1 MKAICICAGDNT
13 EADFVA
19 ANKEYVTMSWKFAV
33 KVMAGP
39 KTYIIEAENYDE
51 AFAKARDMLP
61 DEWKRLD
68 DDDIDMEA
76 RRAREADFV
85 DGEYQVE
92 ED

>member
-1 MKAICICAGDNT
+1 
-13 EADFVA
+13 
-19 ANKEYVTMSWKFAV
+19 MSYKFAV
-33 KVMAGP
+33 TVMAGP
-39 KTYIIEAENYDE
+39 KRYIVEAENHEE

-76 RRAREADFV
+76 RRAREEDFV

>member
-1 MKAICICAGDNT
+1 
-13 EADFVA
+13 
-19 ANKEYVTMSWKFAV
+19 MSWKFAV

-39 KTYIIEAENYDE
+39 KRYIIEAENYEE

-76 RRAREADFV
+76 RSVSEADFV
-85 DGEYQVE
+85 NGEYQE
-92 ED
+92 RY

>member
-1 MKAICICAGDNT
+1 
-13 EADFVA
+13 
-19 ANKEYVTMSWKFAV
+19 MSRKFAV

-39 KTYIIEAENYDE
+39 KMYIIEAENYEE

-76 RRAREADFV
+76 RRAREEDFV
-85 DGEYQVE
+85 DGEYQE
-92 ED
+92 RY

>member
-1 MKAICICAGDNT
+1 
-13 EADFVA
+13 
-19 ANKEYVTMSWKFAV
+19 MSWKFAV
-33 KVMAGP
+33 TVMAGP
-39 KTYIIEAENYDE
+39 KRYIVEAENYEE

-85 DGEYQVE
+85 DGKYKERY
-92 ED
+92 

>member
-1 MKAICICAGDNT
+1 
-13 EADFVA
+13 
-19 ANKEYVTMSWKFAV
+19 MSYKFAV
-33 KVMAGP
+33 TVMAGP
-39 KTYIIEAENYDE
+39 KRYIVEAENYEE
-51 AFAKARDMLP
+51 AFAKARNRLP

>member
-1 MKAICICAGDNT
+1 MR
-13 EADFVA
+13 
-19 ANKEYVTMSWKFAV
+19 WKFAV
-33 KVMAGP
+33 TVMAGP
-39 KTYIIEAENYDE
+39 KRYIVEAENYEE

-61 DEWKRLD
+61 AEWKRLD
-68 DDDIDMEA
+68 DADIDMEA